1 MEPRQS
7 HDLEHAQD
15 FRRKSSVGVALTA
28 LVTLTPF
35 AVYNFLQ
42 GRHIFGIGA
51 LVIVLVL
58 NFNAWSISQGRY
70 HPVLTLLGLVPA
82 MSGFLAYTIHDQG
95 MIGVMWCYPVLLSYY
110 FMLPERMA
118 WLANAIL
125 LALVLPQAWIGIDHP
140 LAARVLATLM
150 ATSAFSAI
158 FIRVI
163 SVQQARMHALAVTD
177 PLTGLANRMLL
188 DATIDQAIG
197 QNARTGTAMTLVT
210 LDLDHFK
217 NINDTLGHAAGDAVL
232 RGVGELLRKRSRR
245 SDKVFRL
252 GGEEFLVFL
261 YNTDLDNSRRFAED
275 LRVALA
281 AQPFLP
287 DRAVTAS
294 LGVAT
299 LMPKEDAR
307 AWMKRAD
314 DNLYRAKAAG
324 RNRVEA

>member
-1 MEPRQS
+1 M
-7 HDLEHAQD
+7 
-15 FRRKSSVGVALTA
+15 GVALTA

-35 AVYNFLQ
+35 AAYNFLQ
-42 GRHIFGIGA
+42 GRQIFGIGA

-58 NFNAWSISQGRY
+58 TFNAWSISRGRY

-82 MSGFLAYTIHDQG
+82 MSGFLAYTIQDQG
-95 MIGVMWCYPVLLSYY
+95 MIGVLWCYPVVLSFY

-118 WLANAIL
+118 WMANIIL
-125 LALVLPQAWIGIDHP
+125 LCLVLPVAWRVIDHP
-140 LAARVLATLM
+140 LAARVLATLV

-163 SVQQARMHALAVTD
+163 SVQQAQVHALAVTD
-177 PLTGLANRMLL
+177 PLTGLSNRALL
-188 DATIDQAIG
+188 DTTIDQAIA
-197 QNARTGTAMTLVT
+197 QSARTRTPMTLVT

-217 NINDTLGHAAGDAVL
+217 RINDTLGHAAGDAVL
-232 RGVGELLRKRSRR
+232 CGVGDLLRKRVRR

-261 YNTDLDNSRRFAED
+261 YNTDLDNSRNFAEAI
-275 LRVALA
+275 RA
-281 AQPFLP
+281 AVETQPFLP
-287 DRAVTAS
+287 DHLVTAS

-299 LMPKEDAR
+299 LREKEDAR
-307 AWMKRAD
+307 TWMKRAD
-314 DNLYRAKAAG
+314 DNLYRAKSAG